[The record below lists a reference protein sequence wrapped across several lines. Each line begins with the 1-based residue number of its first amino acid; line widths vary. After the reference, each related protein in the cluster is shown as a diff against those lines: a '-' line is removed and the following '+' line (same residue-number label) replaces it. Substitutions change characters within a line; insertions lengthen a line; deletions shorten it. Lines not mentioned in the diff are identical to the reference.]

1 MRTARWL
8 TLLFICA
15 LVAIIVAADR
25 GALPNLIQRLYAFP
39 GGDKVGHAALFGG
52 LAFVATLA
60 TPRRTVALGS
70 VRLPVAALVV
80 VVLVAVEEAS
90 QASFPDRT
98 LSLADL
104 AASYV
109 GIVAGAAGAQAISRR
124 PGRSAPDTPAT

>member
-8 TLLFICA
+8 TLLFVLA
-15 LVAIIVAADR
+15 LAAIIVAADR
-25 GALPNLIQRLYAFP
+25 GALPTLIQRLYAFP
-39 GGDKVGHAALFGG
+39 GGDKIGHAALFGG
-52 LAFVATLA
+52 LTFVATLA

-80 VVLVAVEEAS
+80 AVLVALEEAA
-90 QASFPDRT
+90 QARFPDRT

-109 GIVAGAAGAQAISRR
+109 GIVGGAAGALVLSRR
-124 PGRSAPDTPAT
+124 QGRSAPDTPAT